1 MSIKLTYIVNVQA
14 VIVHEGRYLM
24 IVRSMAEE
32 YAAGTLSFVGGKVEE
47 TSPVNDVLELSIRR
61 EIMEEVGV
69 TVGDLH
75 YLESTH
81 FIGSDD
87 MLVVNVMFLC
97 AYAAGEVRAGSPDE
111 VAEVLWLTAE
121 AMRQHPALPEWT
133 LRGLEKAEAM
143 RLKLGW

>member
-1 MSIKLTYIVNVQA
+1 MSTELRYIVNVQA

-24 IVRSMAEE
+24 IVRSMEE
-32 YAAGTLSFVGGKVEE
+32 EHAAGTLSFVGGKVEE
-47 TSPVNDVLELSIRR
+47 INPVEDVLELSIRR

-87 MLVVNVMFLC
+87 MLVVNVVFLC
-97 AYAAGEVRAGSPDE
+97 PYATGEVRAGSPDE

-121 AMRQHPALPEWT
+121 EIRQHLALPAWT
-133 LRGLEKAEAM
+133 LRGLNKAEALRM
-143 RLKLGW
+143 KLGY